1 MIKNRTFLLLVANLL
16 LGSFIIINLEN
27 EESIPSSLSSKFSEA
42 TGQMNQIDFFLPTID
57 HKIVLKKDQV
67 SWQIKH
73 PVTWPVEPISIANF
87 ISKISHLE
95 STFISYLQELGSKGE
110 VPQDYG
116 FDENSSTILIKGS
129 RSELFISLG
138 SLTRDQ
144 SGCYLLL
151 DDQTKQTIWRVPRSI
166 VNLFEQPL
174 GEWAK
179 MTFLDIPLYSIDALR
194 IHAIS
199 ADSNQSTSLIKNSQ
213 GWNFSYP
220 TNSQANA
227 SEVSLLLHKLV
238 STKVIGFADRSLSNN
253 RQKILELQVEA
264 MGQTHTIAFNLTSD
278 TDSTKLLVESST
290 YPQQPFYVQSDF
302 VDNYRDI
309 RTKLREK
316 ILFSLEINRVHRIKI
331 TDNKHTLTIRKNQQ
345 SEWIGMEDNGTNS
358 FSFQSDSGVIRKFIH
373 ELNSVEVSTFTHFNP
388 DSKTLDALGFS
399 NPRFR
404 LEVEQ
409 EDNTKSNILISKS
422 NSETSL
428 WNTYVTDQAFI
439 GLVDTPW
446 NKLLSVNAMNYQTR
460 KLFPTQFRPDRIDL
474 KKINN
479 PEVISTLTYETK
491 GETFERFLG
500 FQADYF
506 VDLSYNNEGIWV
518 DGDWLPWIYSICFQS
533 SESEGST
540 PMKFNLTD
548 RIGGTKWYA
557 GSEELGMVFN
567 LPISIIDELGKELHP
582 SNKKP

>member
-16 LGSFIIINLEN
+16 LGTFIIINLEN
-27 EESIPSSLSSKFSEA
+27 EETIPASLSSKFSE
-42 TGQMNQIDFFLPTID
+42 TTSQMNQIDFFLPAID
-57 HKIVLKKDQV
+57 HKIVLQKHQA

-73 PVTWPVEPISIANF
+73 PVNWAVEPTSIANF

-95 STFISYLQELGSKGE
+95 ATFIGFLQELKSKGE

-116 FDENSSTILIKGS
+116 FDENSSSIRITGNK
-129 RSELFISLG
+129 SELYISLG

-151 DDQTKQTIWRVPRSI
+151 DDQTKKTIWRVPRTI
-166 VNLFEQPL
+166 VNLIEQPL
-174 GEWAK
+174 AEWAK
-179 MTFLDIPLYSIDALR
+179 MTFLDIPIYSIDALH

-199 ADSNQSTSLIKNSQ
+199 DDSNQSTSLIKNIQ

-220 TNSQANA
+220 SNSKANA
-227 SEVSLLLHKLV
+227 SEVSLLLNKLF
-238 STKVIGFADRSLSNN
+238 SAKVIGFADPTLSSN

-264 MGQTHTIAFNLTSD
+264 MGQSHTVTFNLTTE

-302 VDNYRDI
+302 LDNFKDI

-316 ILFSLEINRVHRIKI
+316 ILFSLEINQVNRIKI
-331 TDNKHTLTIRKNQQ
+331 TDNKQTLTIRKNQQ

-358 FSFQSDSGVIRKFIH
+358 FSFQSDSDVIRKFIH

-409 EDNTKSNILISKS
+409 RDNTNCKILISKS

-446 NKLLSVNAMNYQTR
+446 NKLLSVNAIDYQAR
-460 KLFPTQFRPDRIDL
+460 NLFPVQFRPDRIDL
-474 KKINN
+474 KTIKK
-479 PEVISTLTYETK
+479 PELISTLTYETK

-506 VDLSYNNEGIWV
+506 VDLSYNQEGIWV
-518 DGDWLPWIYSICFQS
+518 EGDWLPWVYSICFQS
-533 SESEGST
+533 SESKDST
-540 PMKFNLTD
+540 PIEFNLTD

-567 LPISIIDELGKELHP
+567 LPIQIIDELGKELHP
-582 SNKKP
+582 SNTKP

>member
-1 MIKNRTFLLLVANLL
+1 MIKNRTFLLLVANLS
-16 LGSFIIINLEN
+16 LGTFIIINLEN
-27 EESIPSSLSSKFSEA
+27 EESIPTTLSSKFSEA
-42 TGQMNQIDFFLPTID
+42 TGQMNQIDFFLPSID
-57 HKIVLKKDQV
+57 HKIVLQKDQA
-67 SWQIKH
+67 SWQIKR

-87 ISKISHLE
+87 ISKLSHLE
-95 STFISYLQELGSKGE
+95 STFISHLQELGTKGE

-116 FDENSSTILIKGS
+116 FDENSSSIHIKGN

-138 SLTRDQ
+138 SLTRDH

-151 DDQTKQTIWRVPRSI
+151 DDQTNQTIWRVPRSI
-166 VNLFEQPL
+166 LNLFEQPL
-174 GEWAK
+174 GEWTK
-179 MTFLDIPLYSIDALR
+179 MTFLDIPLYSIDALH

-199 ADSNQSTSLIKNSQ
+199 ADINQSTSLIKNSQ

-220 TNSQANA
+220 SNSQANA
-227 SEVSLLLHKLV
+227 SEVSLLLHQLV
-238 STKVIGFADRSLSNN
+238 SEKVIGFADPSLSSN
-253 RQKILELQVEA
+253 RQKILELKVEA
-264 MGQTHTIAFNLTSD
+264 MGQVHTISFHLASETNSA
-278 TDSTKLLVESST
+278 KLLVEASA

-302 VDNYRDI
+302 LDNFKDI

-316 ILFSLEINRVHRIKI
+316 ILFSLDINRVNRIKI
-331 TDNKHTLTIRKNQQ
+331 SDNNHTLTIRKNQQ

-373 ELNSVEVSTFTHFNP
+373 ELNLVEVSTFTHFNP
-388 DSKTLDALGFS
+388 DSKTLDTLGFS

-428 WNTYVTDQAFI
+428 WNTYATDQAFI

-446 NKLLSVNAMNYQTR
+446 NKLLSVNAMDFQDR
-460 KLFPTQFRPDRIDL
+460 KLFPAQFRPDRIDL
-474 KKINN
+474 KTINN
-479 PEVISTLTYETK
+479 LNVISTLTYESK
-491 GETFERFLG
+491 GEAFERFLG

-506 VDLSYNNEGIWV
+506 VDLSYNREGIWV
-518 DGDWLPWIYSICFQS
+518 NGDWLPWMYSICFQRS
-533 SESEGST
+533 KSEDST
-540 PMKFNLTD
+540 PIEFNLTD

-582 SNKKP
+582 SNNKP

>member
-16 LGSFIIINLEN
+16 LGTFIIINLEN
-27 EESIPSSLSSKFSEA
+27 AESIPANLSSKFSEA
-42 TGQMNQIDFFLPTID
+42 TSQMNQIDFILPAID
-57 HKIVLKKDQV
+57 HKIVLQKDQA

-73 PVTWPVEPISIANF
+73 PVNWPVEPTSIANF

-95 STFISYLQELGSKGE
+95 STFISFLQELKNKGE

-116 FDENSSTILIKGS
+116 FDENSSSIRITGNH
-129 RSELFISLG
+129 SELHISLG

-144 SGCYLLL
+144 NGCYLLL
-151 DDQTKQTIWRVPRSI
+151 DDQTKKTIWRVPHSI
-166 VNLFEQPL
+166 VNIFEQPL

-179 MTFLDIPLYSIDALR
+179 MTFLEIPIYSIDALH
-194 IHAIS
+194 IHEIS
-199 ADSNQSTSLIKNSQ
+199 EESNQSTSLIKNIR

-220 TNSQANA
+220 SNSQANA
-227 SEVSLLLHKLV
+227 SEVSLLLHKLF
-238 STKVIGFADRSLSNN
+238 SAKVIGFADPTLSTN
-253 RQKILELQVEA
+253 RQKIFELQIEA
-264 MGQTHTIAFNLTSD
+264 MGQAHTISFNLTSE

-290 YPQQPFYVQSDF
+290 FPQQPFYVQSDLL
-302 VDNYRDI
+302 DNFRDI

-316 ILFSLEINRVHRIKI
+316 ILFFLEINQVNRIKI
-331 TDNKHTLTIRKNQQ
+331 TDNNQTLTIRKNQQ

-358 FSFQSDSGVIRKFIH
+358 FSFKSDTDVIRKFIH

-388 DSKTLDALGFS
+388 DSKTLDTLGFS
-399 NPRFR
+399 NPRFK

-409 EDNTKSNILISKS
+409 QDNTKCKLLISKS

-446 NKLLSVNAMNYQTR
+446 NKLLSVNAIDYQDR
-460 KLFPTQFRPDRIDL
+460 NLFPTQFRSDQILL
-474 KKINN
+474 KTVKN

-491 GETFERFLG
+491 GEAFERFLG

-518 DGDWLPWIYSICFQS
+518 DGDWLPWVYSICFQS
-533 SESEGST
+533 SESEDST
-540 PMKFNLTD
+540 PIEFNLTD

-557 GSEELGMVFN
+557 GSEDLGMVFN
-567 LPISIIDELGKELHP
+567 LPIPIIDELGKELHS
-582 SNKKP
+582 SNSKP